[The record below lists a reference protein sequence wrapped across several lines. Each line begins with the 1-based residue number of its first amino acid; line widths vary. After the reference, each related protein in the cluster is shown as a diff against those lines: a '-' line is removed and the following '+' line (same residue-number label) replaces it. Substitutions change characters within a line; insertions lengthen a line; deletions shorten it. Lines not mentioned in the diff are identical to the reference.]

1 MTSRPDKNDRR
12 SLAASLPGNQA
23 PLPTINDPLIM
34 PLPSRLI
41 FGFHSV
47 LAKLRHDPGAVHEI
61 YVETRRSR
69 TSPSPISHA
78 AGGPLTLVPAVR
90 VPRAAA
96 STPSLSLHSPQGW
109 RLEFAP
115 LPPAGWLTALWGERA

>member
-1 MTSRPDKNDRR
+1 MDKAGELEAHWRGHVDAWRASGDSQRAYYEEHGLR
-12 SLAASLPGNQA
+12 SHSLSCWHLRLAQ
-23 PLPTINDPLIM
+23 
-34 PLPSRLI
+34 
-41 FGFHSV
+41 
-47 LAKLRHDPGAVHEI
+47 
-61 YVETRRSR
+61 RSG
-69 TSPSPISHA
+69 PIA

-109 RLEFAP
+109 RLEFAT